1 MQTIEQ
7 LKTAQA
13 AQISALTAQLALSE
27 AAPLVPDS
35 VMLGKVASWLTYRKR
50 TLSEALDIFKA
61 YTVAPMYEAKNSC
74 TEIAPE
80 SCYHGK
86 NMTVKRGPFALSL
99 TVDMGEGYGANVKVT
114 FYGMAG
120 DTLARVCVDIEG
132 PDYIGMFH
140 ALAPTSTVQRAA
152 QGRGEGRIVSRQFD
166 RNTLAAS
173 LADHVVSWSQGSGPI
188 KTSASHTYLFSADDD
203 QTAPGAQH
211 RHACDQ
217 LQNLIDLTTKA
228 GA

>member
-7 LKTAQA
+7 LKAAQA
-13 AQISALTAQLALSE
+13 VEIETLRAKLALSE

-35 VMLGKVASWLTYRKR
+35 VMLDKVAPWLTYRKR
-50 TLSEALDIFKA
+50 TLVEALDIFRA
-61 YTVAPMYEAKNSC
+61 YTVAPMYVAKNSC

-80 SCYHGK
+80 TCFHGK
-86 NMTVKRGPFALSL
+86 NMTIKSGPYALSL
-99 TVDMGEGYGANVKVT
+99 TVDMGEGYGPTTKVT

-120 DTLARVCVDIEG
+120 DTLARVTVDIEG
-132 PDYIGMFH
+132 PDYIGAFR
-140 ALAPTSTVQRAA
+140 ALAPESTTQRD
-152 QGRGEGRIVSRQFD
+152 RNNRIVSRQFN

-173 LADHVVSWSQGSGPI
+173 MADNVVAWSSGDGGPI
-188 KTSASHTYLFSADDD
+188 RNSASHTYLFCANDD
-203 QTAPGAQH
+203 QTAPGEHH

-217 LQNLIDLTTKA
+217 LQNLIDATTKA